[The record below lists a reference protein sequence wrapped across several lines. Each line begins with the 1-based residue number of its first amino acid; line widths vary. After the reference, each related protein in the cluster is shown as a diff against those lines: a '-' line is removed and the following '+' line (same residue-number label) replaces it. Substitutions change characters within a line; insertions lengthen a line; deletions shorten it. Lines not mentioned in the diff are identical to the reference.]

1 VLPALL
7 PRATQSSNPAGR
19 GRRSLAIRKERTRAM
34 IIDHENNKYDLR
46 REFNKGYQKGVNET
60 LAKVLKLVEQSK
72 DPELAKKIAELS
84 FE

>member
-1 VLPALL
+1 
-7 PRATQSSNPAGR
+7 
-19 GRRSLAIRKERTRAM
+19 M